1 MNQNQ
6 KEYDLNNQI
15 TNFQT
20 NTMQSWDLVLQVSLI
35 FFFKLSTP

>member
-1 MNQNQ
+1 MNEFQNQ

-20 NTMQSWDLVLQVSLI
+20 NTMQSWDLVLQIS
-35 FFFKLSTP
+35 FFFKLSIP